1 VKQFDP
7 RGTNRKE
14 NMTAIDAAIEE
25 LAAEIAVRQDALSA
39 LHKYKQALDGPC
51 SIFASRGRLKQTVP
65 RERHGAQHLTLAD
78 VKNTK

>member
-1 VKQFDP
+1 VEQ
-7 RGTNRKE
+7 TRKE

-39 LHKYKQALDGPC
+39 LHRYKQTLNDRC
-51 SIFASRGRLKQTVP
+51 SIFGSGGRLKQNNP
-65 RERHGAQHLTLAD
+65 REQPGAQHVTLAE